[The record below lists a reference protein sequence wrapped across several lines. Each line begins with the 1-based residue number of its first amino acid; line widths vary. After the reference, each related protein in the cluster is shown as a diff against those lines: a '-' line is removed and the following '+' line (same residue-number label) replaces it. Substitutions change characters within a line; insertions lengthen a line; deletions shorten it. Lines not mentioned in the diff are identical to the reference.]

1 MILLKITIKKTP
13 AILLYCLLLILPLL
27 YKLKGQNMKT
37 IKQILQFILGG
48 VILTAIALFV
58 TQIFFY
64 KTDLTQYGLGQLLF
78 FDYIISYLLYPLL
91 YRPKFKKI
99 IPNKYMFYIVLYIPF
114 FVFFSVLIFL

>member
-1 MILLKITIKKTP
+1 
-13 AILLYCLLLILPLL
+13 
-27 YKLKGQNMKT
+27 MKT

-48 VILTAIALFV
+48 VILTTIALFV

-91 YRPKFKKI
+91 YRLKFKKI
-99 IPNKYMFYIVLYIPF
+99 IPNKYIFIVLLF
-114 FVFFSVLIFL
+114 LIFWFIEIVIIL